1 MAIEDVARRV
11 TYTGNGKQTEF
22 PFSFVVFNALTDI
35 AVYRKADDD
44 SLEETVPA
52 SEYSVTLNSDQAS
65 NPGGKVVMTS
75 ALAEGASLALL
86 SNVAYEQTMELTT
99 HDGFDPRTLNK
110 NADRIV
116 ALIQQLKENVARAV
130 IVSATDTMT
139 PSELKQKLLDA
150 AESATV
156 VAKGYAESAKQS
168 ADSAAA
174 SAAQS
179 SGAVEAARKEGD
191 AQVSRIQSEM
201 AGQLDRVVTAT
212 DGQIERIVAAGD
224 AQVGRESS
232 EGDAQVERIISAG
245 ESVLTRN
252 QLKCLY
258 GTISYGADQVS
269 GATVTLPAGVS
280 YVVGLNHLRLS
291 VNGVVLYLGKQ
302 YEEVGNECYESTQI
316 KLLMPLKTS
325 DVLQAWVIPTGG
337 KLNEETGEVV
347 PDEGAKC
354 QYGVW
359 EVTSASDTGAT
370 ITLPI
375 TYVAGKN
382 HLNMS
387 VNGLVLQPYSEFSEI
402 GATGDESKT
411 ITLKFPLAVGDEV
424 CAWTVPYDRG
434 TASDTDQKIEDLQ
447 NALADLSRKV
457 VYKEEQ

>member
-1 MAIEDVARRV
+1 MTVAATTRKAGP
-11 TYTGNGKQTEF
+11 YTGNGTTTEF
-22 PFSFVVFNALTDI
+22 AFTFKVFEASDLVVARTSDDGEVTLALNTD
-35 AVYRKADDD
+35 
-44 SLEETVPA
+44 
-52 SEYSVTLNSDQAS
+52 YSVSLNSDQDN
-65 NPGGKVVMTS
+65 NPGGKVTLKA
-75 ALAEGASLALL
+75 ALEDGALL
-86 SNVAYEQTMELTT
+86 A
-99 HDGFDPRTLNK
+99 
-110 NADRIV
+110 
-116 ALIQQLKENVARAV
+116 
-130 IVSATDTMT
+130 IVSAVSYDQLAIFTNKGGFYPETLNECYDKLTILVQQLLEELSRTIKVDVTDTMSS
-139 PSELKQKLLDA
+139 SELKQKLLDA

-325 DVLQAWVIPTGG
+325 DVLQAWVVPMGG

-402 GATGDESKT
+402 GATGTESKT

-457 VYKEEQ
+457 VYKEES